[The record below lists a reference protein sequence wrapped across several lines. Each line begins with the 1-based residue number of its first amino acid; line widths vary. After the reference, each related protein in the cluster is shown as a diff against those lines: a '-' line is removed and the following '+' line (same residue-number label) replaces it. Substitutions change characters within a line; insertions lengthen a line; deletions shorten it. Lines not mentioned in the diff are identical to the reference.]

1 MSAIVC
7 DALTRDF
14 GELRALDRL
23 TLSVPEGSIFA
34 FLGPNGAGKTT
45 TIHLLLGITEP
56 TSGSSRVLGFDPVA
70 DGYDVRRSSGALLEH
85 SGLYERLT
93 AADNL
98 RFYARIAHLTPEE
111 TDERMRELLTRFGLY
126 ERRDDVVGT
135 WSRGMK
141 QKLAIARA
149 LIHRPSLVF
158 LDEPTAGLDPE
169 ATVALRKDIAALG
182 TTVFLT
188 THNLAD
194 VEKMATH
201 VAVIRQ
207 GQLLDFGTPAELR
220 RRAIRSHVTIR
231 MKDRAPLLLD
241 VGGDESVAPLV
252 TKLVHEGAQIEE
264 VRREEPS
271 LEAVFLYIVKSGT
284 SVEVRGTSEGRDD
297 SNSSLVPRPLSL
309 PREPLFRD
317 IATIVRKEWR
327 EITAS
332 AGSGVTSR
340 TNLIVAALLLAVVAG
355 FSAMIGP
362 PLIDSPAVNIVA
374 LIAYLILIAA
384 VVDSFPGERE
394 RHTLETLLAS
404 SIPDEALVIGKIL
417 ASVLYGWFTVLTLL
431 VVALIAVN
439 IRTPGV
445 MYPLSTILGLGVLTP
460 LVLLFLSSAGVLL
473 AMRIPTVRAA
483 QPRLMGGF
491 MVIFI
496 VLVLVMK
503 FVPQGVRMQTKTL
516 LSSESGRIG
525 AFFAQIVFFVALDV
539 AILTFAVMRFRRSRL
554 I

>member
-1 MSAIVC
+1 MPAIVC

-14 GELRALDRL
+14 DEIRAVDGL
-23 TLSVPEGSIFA
+23 TLAVPEGSIFA

-45 TIHLLLGITEP
+45 TIHLLLGIIEP
-56 TSGSSRVLGFDPVA
+56 TSGASRVLGLDPVA
-70 DGYDVRRSSGALLEH
+70 DGQEVRRRSGALLEH
-85 SGLYERLT
+85 AGLYERLT
-93 AADNL
+93 AEDNL
-98 RFYARIAHLTPEE
+98 RFYARIAHLTHDE
-111 TDERMRELLTRFGLY
+111 TDERMRELLTRFALY
-126 ERRDDVVGT
+126 DRRGDVVGT

-169 ATVALRKDIAALG
+169 ATVALRNDIAALG

-194 VEKMATH
+194 VEKIATH

-220 RRAIRSHVTIR
+220 RRAIRSHVVIR
-231 MKDRAPLLLD
+231 MEDREPLALD
-241 VGGDESVAPLV
+241 LGPGERVAPIVAQLV
-252 TKLVHEGAQIEE
+252 NDGAQIEE

-271 LEAVFLYIVKSGT
+271 LEDVFLHIVRRESG
-284 SVEVRGTSEGRDD
+284 
-297 SNSSLVPRPLSL
+297 SSAADWKAAAEPPHSIDRR
-309 PREPLFRD
+309 REPLFRD
-317 IATIVRKEWR
+317 IGTVMRKEWR

-332 AGSGVTSR
+332 AGSGVTSKA
-340 TNLIVAALLLAVVAG
+340 NLIVAAIVLLLLAG
-355 FSAMIGP
+355 FAAFIGR
-362 PLIDSPAVNIVA
+362 PLIESPAVTTVAIVA
-374 LIAYLILIAA
+374 FLTVLASVI
-384 VVDSFPGERE
+384 DSFPGERE

-417 ASVLYGWFTVLTLL
+417 ASVLYGWATVLVML

-439 IRTPGV
+439 VRTFGV
-445 MYPLSTILGLGVLTP
+445 MYPLSTLLALGVLAP
-460 LVLLFLSSAGVLL
+460 LMLLFLSAGGVLIV
-473 AMRIPTVRAA
+473 MRVPTVRAA

-491 MVIFI
+491 MLLFLGML
-496 VLVLVMK
+496 LVAK
-503 FVPQGVRMQTKTL
+503 YVPRPLRVQVRTTL
-516 LSSESGRIG
+516 ESESGRLG

-539 AILTFAVMRFRRSRL
+539 ALLTFAVMRFRRSRL